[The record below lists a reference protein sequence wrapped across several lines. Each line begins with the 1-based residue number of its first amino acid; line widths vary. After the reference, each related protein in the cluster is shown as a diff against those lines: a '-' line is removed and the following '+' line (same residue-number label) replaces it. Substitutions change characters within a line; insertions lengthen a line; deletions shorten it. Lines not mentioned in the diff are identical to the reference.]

1 VVPETA
7 HLAQTVDAVL
17 PNGIRLTIHPGTA
30 MPHLVAVIGALS
42 RLGAAC

>member
-1 VVPETA
+1 VPETA
-7 HLAQTVDAVL
+7 LPAQTIEAVL

-30 MPHLVAVIGALS
+30 IPHLVAVIGALS